1 MSQYINDLIV
11 ENTIQAPAATT
22 LVDGLMPAADK
33 TKLDQVNSSELLNL
47 SGTISNVQTQLN
59 TKITEID
66 AIVDALIFG

>member
-33 TKLDQVNSSELLNL
+33 AKLDQVNSSELLNL